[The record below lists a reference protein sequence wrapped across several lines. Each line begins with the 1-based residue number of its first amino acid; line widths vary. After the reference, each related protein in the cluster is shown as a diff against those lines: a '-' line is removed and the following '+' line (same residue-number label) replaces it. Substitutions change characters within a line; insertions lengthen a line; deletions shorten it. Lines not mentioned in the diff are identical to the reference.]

1 MTSEGISTFADPNVP
16 AVEGAPG
23 PEILPPYVPDA
34 ALAAADADA
43 FAPDATLTQIA
54 ASYERALVGAVDAF
68 GLASDDDDEDADEAA
83 ASAADGAELRYV
95 GGYVDFLKVLRG
107 ASALRVAGGDRRG
120 AEDLARFAARAAC
133 PSLLLIHLGS
143 AAMSADPRAASVELA
158 AAPPESWA
166 AAIRAWGEAREMLS
180 AAAPGGPG
188 GEGDE
193 DGGGFFLDVAP
204 GGEGEVRRA
213 VDLAD
218 VLAKEA
224 EGQHLAGD
232 GLTAEEE
239 EELVEM
245 LRKNRSYLG
254 GDGDSDDDVLDHLS
268 DEEEAI
274 EEMRAAAAK

>member
-1 MTSEGISTFADPNVP
+1 MTSEGISTFADPNAP
-16 AVEGAPG
+16 AAEGAPG

-68 GLASDDDDEDADEAA
+68 GLADDDDDEDADEAA
-83 ASAADGAELRYV
+83 AAADGAELRYV

-158 AAPPESWA
+158 AAPPDTGA

-180 AAAPGGPG
+180 AAAPGG

-224 EGQHLAGD
+224 EGQNLAGD

-254 GDGDSDDDVLDHLS
+254 GGGDSDDDVLDHLS

>member
-1 MTSEGISTFADPNVP
+1 MTSEGISTFADPNAP
-16 AVEGAPG
+16 AAEGARG

-68 GLASDDDDEDADEAA
+68 GLSDDDDGEDADAA
-83 ASAADGAELRYV
+83 AAAAADGAEPRYV

-180 AAAPGGPG
+180 AAAPGG

-224 EGQHLAGD
+224 EGQNLAGD

>member
-1 MTSEGISTFADPNVP
+1 M
-16 AVEGAPG
+16 
-23 PEILPPYVPDA
+23 
-34 ALAAADADA
+34 
-43 FAPDATLTQIA
+43 
-54 ASYERALVGAVDAF
+54 
-68 GLASDDDDEDADEAA
+68 
-83 ASAADGAELRYV
+83 
-95 GGYVDFLKVLRG
+95 
-107 ASALRVAGGDRRG
+107 
-120 AEDLARFAARAAC
+120 
-133 PSLLLIHLGS
+133 
-143 AAMSADPRAASVELA
+143 
-158 AAPPESWA
+158 
-166 AAIRAWGEAREMLS
+166 
-180 AAAPGGPG
+180 
-188 GEGDE
+188 
-193 DGGGFFLDVAP
+193 DVAP

-224 EGQHLAGD
+224 EGQNLAGD

>member
-16 AVEGAPG
+16 AVEGARG

-68 GLASDDDDEDADEAA
+68 GLSDDDDDEDADEAA
-83 ASAADGAELRYV
+83 AAAADGAELRYV

-107 ASALRVAGGDRRG
+107 ASALRVAGGDAAC
-120 AEDLARFAARAAC
+120 AEDLARHATRRGRRVLR
-133 PSLLLIHLGS
+133 LLLIHLGS

-180 AAAPGGPG
+180 AGAPGGG
-188 GEGDE
+188 EEGDE
-193 DGGGFFLDVAP
+193 DGGGVLLTSLREGRGRCDAP
-204 GGEGEVRRA
+204 
-213 VDLAD
+213 
-218 VLAKEA
+218 
-224 EGQHLAGD
+224 
-232 GLTAEEE
+232 
-239 EELVEM
+239 
-245 LRKNRSYLG
+245 
-254 GDGDSDDDVLDHLS
+254 
-268 DEEEAI
+268 
-274 EEMRAAAAK
+274 

>member
-23 PEILPPYVPDA
+23 PEILPPYVPRRGARRRRRRRVRARRDA
-34 ALAAADADA
+34 H
-43 FAPDATLTQIA
+43 PNRRVVRT
-54 ASYERALVGAVDAF
+54 ALVGAVDAF

-143 AAMSADPRAASVELA
+143 AAMSADPRAAWSCGGA
-158 AAPPESWA
+158 AGVVGGGDC
-166 AAIRAWGEAREMLS
+166 AWGERARDAERRR
-180 AAAPGGPG
+180 ARGPG

-204 GGEGEVRRA
+204 GGRGRCDA
-213 VDLAD
+213 PWIAD

>member
-1 MTSEGISTFADPNVP
+1 MTSDGISTFADPNAP
-16 AVEGAPG
+16 AAEGAPG
-23 PEILPPYVPDA
+23 PEILPPDVPDA

-68 GLASDDDDEDADEAA
+68 GLSDDDDDEDADAA
-83 ASAADGAELRYV
+83 AAAAADGAELRYV

-180 AAAPGGPG
+180 AAAPGG

-224 EGQHLAGD
+224 EGQNLAGD

>member
-1 MTSEGISTFADPNVP
+1 MTSEGISTFADPNAP

-34 ALAAADADA
+34 ALAAADAAA

-54 ASYERALVGAVDAF
+54 ASYERALIGAVDAF
-68 GLASDDDDEDADEAA
+68 GLAGDDDDDDDADEAA
-83 ASAADGAELRYV
+83 AAAADGAELRYV
-95 GGYVDFLKVLRG
+95 AAYVDFLKVLRG

-158 AAPPESWA
+158 AAPPDAWA

-180 AAAPGGPG
+180 AAAPGG
-188 GEGDE
+188 GEEDDE

-204 GGEGEVRRA
+204 GGEAEVRRA

-218 VLAKEA
+218 MLAKET
-224 EGQHLAGD
+224 EGQDLAGD
-232 GLTAEEE
+232 ALTAEEE

-254 GDGDSDDDVLDHLS
+254 GGGDSDDDVLDHLS

-274 EEMRAAAAK
+274 EEMRANAAR